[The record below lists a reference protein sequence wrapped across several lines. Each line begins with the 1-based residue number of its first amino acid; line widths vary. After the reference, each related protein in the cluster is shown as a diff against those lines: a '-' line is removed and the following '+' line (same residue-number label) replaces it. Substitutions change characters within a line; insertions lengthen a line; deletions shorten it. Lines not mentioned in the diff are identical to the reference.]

1 MQSSEAA
8 ATPGRESA
16 GAPERLRHAR
26 VHVSGYRHTRR
37 RRRERARESARRWR
51 RYLGSSFRPLRLGK
65 RGNDFNA
72 VAEPRLEPSPR
83 EVVDVAADLELGP
96 RPRRRLVRVHVIERI
111 RAGAPTG

>member
-1 MQSSEAA
+1 MQSSVGGGR
-8 ATPGRESA
+8 PDRESA

-26 VHVSGYRHTRR
+26 VHVSGYRHARR
-37 RRRERARESARRWR
+37 RCRERARESSRRWR
-51 RYLGSSFRPLRLGK
+51 RNLGSSFRPLRLGK

>member
-37 RRRERARESARRWR
+37 RCRERARESARRWR
-51 RYLGSSFRPLRLGK
+51 RNLGSSFRPLRLGK